1 MAMQPTT
8 QPTYNT
14 CDRQRSAILR
24 RLSQGPATVAELMD
38 DCHAPDPRKRIS
50 ELRRDGHEIDS
61 HEIERPN
68 GDGTVNRVRVYV
80 LRVKDARQC
89 ELNLEP

>member
-1 MAMQPTT
+1 MPK
-8 QPTYNT
+8 PDRLIYNT
-14 CDRQRSAILR
+14 CERQRIAILH
-24 RLSQGPATVAELMD
+24 RLAQCPATVAELMQ
-38 DCHAPDPRKRIS
+38 DCHAPDPRARIS
-50 ELRRDGHEIDS
+50 DLRREGYAIDT

-68 GDGTVNRVRVYV
+68 GDGTVNCVRVYV

>member
-1 MAMQPTT
+1 MPATDPL
-8 QPTYNT
+8 PYNT
-14 CDRQRSAILR
+14 CERQRAAILH
-24 RLSQGPATVAELMD
+24 RLAQGPATVAELMQ

-50 ELRRDGHEIDS
+50 DLRRKGCAIDS

-68 GDGTVNRVRVYV
+68 GDGTVNRVRAYV

>member
-1 MAMQPTT
+1 MAMQPT
-8 QPTYNT
+8 QPAYNT
-14 CDRQRSAILR
+14 CD
-24 RLSQGPATVAELMD
+24 
-38 DCHAPDPRKRIS
+38 
-50 ELRRDGHEIDS
+50 RRDGHEIDS

>member
-1 MAMQPTT
+1 MQSTT

-24 RLSQGPATVAELMD
+24 RLSQGPATVAELMNE
-38 DCHAPDPRKRIS
+38 CPAPDPRKRIS
-50 ELRRDGHEIDS
+50 ELRQDGHAIDT
-61 HEIERPN
+61 HEIKRHN

-89 ELNLEP
+89 ELSLEP